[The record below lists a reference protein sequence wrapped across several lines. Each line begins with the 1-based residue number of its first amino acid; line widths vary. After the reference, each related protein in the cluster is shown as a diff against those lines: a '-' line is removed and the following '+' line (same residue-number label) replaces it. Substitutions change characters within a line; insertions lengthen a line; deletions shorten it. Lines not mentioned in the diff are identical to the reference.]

1 MLPQPNRVLGEHDAP
16 LQQEQEVFAKDLEK
30 MWSSANVAP
39 NPEEHT
45 LIRNEYL
52 QVTAIRK

>member
-1 MLPQPNRVLGEHDAP
+1 MALIGKRCPQYP
-16 LQQEQEVFAKDLEK
+16 K
-30 MWSSANVAP
+30 
-39 NPEEHT
+39 EHT

>member
-1 MLPQPNRVLGEHDAP
+1 MRQGS
-16 LQQEQEVFAKDLEK
+16 EVFAKDLEK
-30 MWSSANVAP
+30 LWSSANVAS
-39 NPEEHT
+39 NPKEHT